1 MTDPDPIEPPA
12 QGSDE
17 TSADIPADIP
27 AEIPA
32 EVPPLPEDPA
42 LAAAVL
48 EIEAHVAQEG
58 WDQPAR
64 LYALV
69 DTAELVA
76 QEPALAAAMAIDGPG
91 DDGSFTPI
99 EQEGLPPG
107 QALEEALPSI
117 VWPDAVA
124 GCAAVI
130 ERLVLPPGADDDLP
144 EDPAAAELYAREHP
158 HRQEVRMVAGV
169 TRAGASYCA
178 LRLRAHDDEQSVVNG
193 TELVPGL
200 LELLHATL
208 HDPHDPRHSSTEQ
221 GPA

>member
-1 MTDPDPIEPPA
+1 MSTPSDPIRGDQISDDPAPP
-12 QGSDE
+12 
-17 TSADIPADIP
+17 TPA
-27 AEIPA
+27 
-32 EVPPLPEDPA
+32 LPEDPA

-48 EIEAHVAQEG
+48 EIEAHVAQDG

-69 DTAELVA
+69 ETAALVA
-76 QEPALAAAMAIDGPG
+76 QEPALAAAMSIDGPG
-91 DDGSFTPI
+91 DEGSFTPI

-107 QALEEALPSI
+107 QTLEEALHSI
-117 VWPDAVA
+117 AWPDSVA

-130 ERLVLPPGADDDLP
+130 ERLVLPPGTDDDIP
-144 EDPAAAELYAREHP
+144 EDPTSAELFAREHP
-158 HRQEVRMVAGV
+158 DRQEVRMVAGV

-200 LELLHATL
+200 LELLHATMDDTDDL
-208 HDPHDPRHSSTEQ
+208 HDTLHDTHHDEPGQ

>member
-1 MTDPDPIEPPA
+1 
-12 QGSDE
+12 
-17 TSADIPADIP
+17 
-27 AEIPA
+27 
-32 EVPPLPEDPA
+32 
-42 LAAAVL
+42 VL
-48 EIEAHVAQEG
+48 EIEAHVAQDG

-69 DTAELVA
+69 DTATLVA
-76 QEPALAAAMAIDGPG
+76 QEPALAAAMAIDGPA
-91 DDGSFTPI
+91 DDGSFTSI

-107 QALEEALPSI
+107 QALEAALHSI
-117 VWPDAVA
+117 AWPDSVL

-130 ERLVLPPGADDDLP
+130 ERLVLPPDVDDDIP
-144 EDPAAAELYAREHP
+144 DDPTAAELFAREHP
-158 HRQEVRMVAGV
+158 DRQEVRMVAGV

-200 LELLHATL
+200 LDLLHATL
-208 HDPHDPRHSSTEQ
+208 YDAHEASRETSHENPEQ

>member
-1 MTDPDPIEPPA
+1 MTTP
-12 QGSDE
+12 SDE
-17 TSADIPADIP
+17 TPGETA
-27 AEIPA
+27 
-32 EVPPLPEDPA
+32 VPDALIEALPEDPA

-48 EIEAHVAQEG
+48 EIEAHVARDG

-76 QEPALAAAMAIDGPG
+76 QEPALAAAMSIDGPG

-99 EQEGLPPG
+99 EQDGLPPG
-107 QALEEALPSI
+107 QTLEAALPTI
-117 VWPDAVA
+117 AWPESVA

-130 ERLVLPPGADDDLP
+130 ERLVLPPGTDDDIP
-144 EDPAAAELYAREHP
+144 EDPAAAELFAREHP
-158 HRQEVRMVAGV
+158 DRQEVRMVAGV
-169 TRAGASYCA
+169 TRAGTSYCA

-200 LELLHATL
+200 LELLHATM
-208 HDPHDPRHSSTEQ
+208 HDPSHDSAHDSSHENT
-221 GPA
+221 

>member
-1 MTDPDPIEPPA
+1 MTTDGPDV
-12 QGSDE
+12 
-17 TSADIPADIP
+17 IPD
-27 AEIPA
+27 
-32 EVPPLPEDPA
+32 LPEDPA

-48 EIEAHVAQEG
+48 EIEAHVAQAG

-69 DTAELVA
+69 DTAELISH
-76 QEPALAAAMAIDGPG
+76 EPALAAAMSIDGPG
-91 DDGSFTPI
+91 DAGSFTSI

-107 QALEEALPSI
+107 QALEEALHSI
-117 VWPDAVA
+117 AWPDSVA

-130 ERLVLPPGADDDLP
+130 ERLVLPPGVDDDIP
-144 EDPAAAELYAREHP
+144 DDPTSAELFAREHP
-158 HRQEVRMVAGV
+158 DRQEVRMVAGV

-200 LELLHATL
+200 LDLLHATL
-208 HDPHDPRHSSTEQ
+208 HDTREQ

>member
-1 MTDPDPIEPPA
+1 MTSPTDPTPDAVPDPGAPDA
-12 QGSDE
+12 
-17 TSADIPADIP
+17 
-27 AEIPA
+27 
-32 EVPPLPEDPA
+32 LPEDPA

-69 DTAELVA
+69 DTATLVA

-99 EQEGLPPG
+99 EQDGLPPG
-107 QALEEALPSI
+107 QVLEDALHTIA
-117 VWPDAVA
+117 WPESVA

-130 ERLVLPPGADDDLP
+130 ERLVLPPDLDDEIPDEP
-144 EDPAAAELYAREHP
+144 TAAELFAREHP
-158 HRQEVRMVAGV
+158 DRQEVRMVAGV

-208 HDPHDPRHSSTEQ
+208 SDQVHDPSHDLTHDTQPRPDEN
-221 GPA
+221 P